1 MPDKYEREI
10 EDILRNLKRNEPESN
25 IRKMRRR
32 PAARPGKPLPR
43 LNISEWCLVIAIIA
57 ALIAGGWSYINGG
70 GNLITGL
77 LALLG
82 VVCIAFVALSPFIVK
97 KRPSSPTRRY

>member
-10 EDILRNLKRNEPESN
+10 EDILRNLKRREPESN
-25 IRKMRRR
+25 IRPLRRKTERR
-32 PAARPGKPLPR
+32 PGVPLPR
-43 LNISEWCLVIAIIA
+43 LRPAEWSLIIAIIV
-57 ALIAGGWSYINGG
+57 ALLAGGWAFANGG

-82 VVCIAFVALSPFIVK
+82 AGCIAFVALSAFLVRE
-97 KRPSSPTRRY
+97 RPSSSMRR